1 MADILI
7 VGDEV
12 SPVAES
18 EAAACSAA
26 LGRALSAAK
35 HRVTILTLAAEER
48 ATRVPGMARRLR
60 TVLARLAD
68 GDRECALFEGRS
80 AISQCALHVL
90 GTEPSDRGHSAAFL
104 ASAAAALVRDEICRP
119 DAIIAWGEAAA
130 AVLPAI
136 QATARVFVLPTGIW
150 GPPLTQGERA
160 ALNPNAPDLAMA
172 KGSLAGLGAIDADV
186 VVFPSPSSASR
197 FQRAGEFSFR
207 ASDQPVVSIRFGCDE
222 SPHDPATD
230 PALAATFRSETPAGK
245 ADCRK
250 ALARRTSLALG
261 PRTLLL
267 ATAPC
272 VDAGGGRALLAAL
285 ASLVRSD
292 VAIVIPG
299 LGDRA
304 LLEEIRRLA
313 IETPGKIAVYPEV
326 GPAAERQIL
335 AGADALFL
343 ADGDNHLARTAGLA
357 MRYGTLP
364 LVPDAAAYRDYM
376 IDFDVSSRTGTALLY
391 QPDDAYEHVSVALR
405 AAALRSNHDIWGDL
419 QSRLMRSAPPWATT
433 AALFETLCFTPAPAA

>member
-12 SPVAES
+12 SPVADS
-18 EAAACSAA
+18 ETAVCAAA

-35 HRVTILTLAAEER
+35 HRVTILTLAGEDR
-48 ATRVPGMARRLR
+48 ASRVPGMARRLR

-68 GDRECALFEGRS
+68 GECECALFEGRS

-90 GTEPSDRGHSAAFL
+90 GVEPSDRGHRAAFL

-119 DAIIAWGEAAA
+119 DVIIAWGETAA
-130 AVLPAI
+130 AVLPAT
-136 QATARVFVLPTGIW
+136 QANARVFVLPTGGW
-150 GPPLTQGERA
+150 GPPLTQSERA

-186 VVFPSPSSASR
+186 VVFPSPSSAHS
-197 FQRAGEFSFR
+197 FEGASEFSFR

-222 SPHDPATD
+222 APHDPATD
-230 PALAATFRSETPAGK
+230 PALAATFTSETPAGK

-267 ATAPC
+267 AAAPLT
-272 VDAGGGRALLAAL
+272 VTGGGRTLIGAL

-292 VAIVIPG
+292 VAVVVPG
-299 LGDRA
+299 TGDRA
-304 LLEEIRRLA
+304 LVDEIKRLA

-326 GPAAERQIL
+326 GEAAERQLL

-343 ADGDNHLARTAGLA
+343 ADENNHLARTAGLA
-357 MRYGTLP
+357 TRYGTLP
-364 LVPDAAAYRDYM
+364 LVPDGAAYRDYM
-376 IDFDVSSRTGTALLY
+376 VDFDVSSRSGTALLY

-405 AAALRSNHDIWGDL
+405 AAALRSNHDVWQDL
-419 QSRLMRSAPPWATT
+419 QKRLMHSAPPWAAT
-433 AALFETLCFTPAPAA
+433 AVLFEGLFITPTASA